1 MPNTAIVLRSLGLAL
16 ALGAPAGC
24 SSSGATAPQPLITAT
39 MPLNSYN
46 GARLPYS
53 LGPMPPKGENPGG
66 CPILITTGALDIN
79 TTQDSFSYFY
89 EIHNGCTQE
98 LMSRPGLFGS
108 YVQDGR
114 TITFTVTRTDGIV
127 THYTGSVTNSS
138 VTFRSDDE
146 VLEFTRQ

>member
-1 MPNTAIVLRSLGLAL
+1 MPNIAIVFRSLGLAL
-16 ALGAPAGC
+16 ALGPLAGC
-24 SSSGATAPQPLITAT
+24 SSSGATAPQPLVTAT
-39 MPLNSYN
+39 LPLNSYN

-79 TTQDSFSYFY
+79 TTQGSFSYFY

-146 VLEFTRQ
+146 VLEFRR